1 MLDAHV
7 QSMTLLATPFK
18 AGTRQPV
25 AFGPG
30 SAWADITARIR
41 AQIPVMLQ
49 HRLTPPPRETYS
61 LNRCVRSRFVCE
73 SVKKGV
79 CAEAACRKLSGA
91 FLLAARLNA
100 EVDCRKLW
108 DEAVAGYRFSDGTA
122 SP

>member
-30 SAWADITARIR
+30 SLWADITASIR

-61 LNRCVRSRFVCE
+61 LNRCVCLRSVCG
-73 SVKKGV
+73 SVLADRTGH
-79 CAEAACRKLSGA
+79 RKLSGA

-100 EVDCRKLW
+100 EVDCKKLW
-108 DEAVAGYRFSDGTA
+108 DEAVARYRFSDGTV
-122 SP
+122 S